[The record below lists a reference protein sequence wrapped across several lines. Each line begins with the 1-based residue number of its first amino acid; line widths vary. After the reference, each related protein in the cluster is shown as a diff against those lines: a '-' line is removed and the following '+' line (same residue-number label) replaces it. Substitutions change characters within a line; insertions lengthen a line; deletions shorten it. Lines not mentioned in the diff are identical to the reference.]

1 MEPETENF
9 YFFYFIFK
17 LYNIVLVLPNIEMD
31 PPQVYAMEYNSAM
44 RKNEMIP
51 IVATWMQ

>member
-9 YFFYFIFK
+9 YLFYFIFK